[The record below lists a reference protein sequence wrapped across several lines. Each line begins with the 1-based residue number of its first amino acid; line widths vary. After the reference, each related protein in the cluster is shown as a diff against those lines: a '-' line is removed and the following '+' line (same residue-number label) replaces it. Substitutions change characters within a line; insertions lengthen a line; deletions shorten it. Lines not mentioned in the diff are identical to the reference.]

1 MKVLRYNLKSTNYG
15 RFDSIVNI
23 MVKRNKDLSRQ
34 ERQDQERQENQR
46 LVGHK
51 YTSTIGIQYKSVA
64 ILLKNRY

>member
-1 MKVLRYNLKSTNYG
+1 
-15 RFDSIVNI
+15 

-51 YTSTIGIQYKSVA
+51 YTSTIGIQYKIVA

>member
-1 MKVLRYNLKSTNYG
+1 
-15 RFDSIVNI
+15 

-51 YTSTIGIQYKSVA
+51 YTRTIGIQYKSVA